1 MGVRVLAFATAVAV
15 AGCGL
20 TMTTGPGRGVP
31 GQRPV
36 CTESM
41 RAPTLDAAPAGIGL
55 LTVLV
60 GVLFL
65 KADDNDSV
73 GAPLII
79 GGGAL
84 TVVSYISGGIGYYRV
99 KHCREAIARFERSR
113 PPLPSSPSSAS
124 PPAPRPR

>member
-1 MGVRVLAFATAVAV
+1 MGVRVLALATAVAV

-20 TMTTGPGRGVP
+20 TMTTGPGRTAP

-41 RAPTLDAAPAGIGL
+41 RAPTLDAIPAGVGLFTVLIGL
-55 LTVLV
+55 
-60 GVLFL
+60 LFL
-65 KADDNDSV
+65 KADDDSSV
-73 GAPLII
+73 GAPLMI

-84 TVVSYISGGIGYYRV
+84 TVGSYISGGIGYFRV
-99 KHCREAIARFERSR
+99 KHCREAIARFERASW
-113 PPLPSSPSSAS
+113 PSSAW

>member
-1 MGVRVLAFATAVAV
+1 MGVRVLAFATAVAM

-20 TMTTGPGRGVP
+20 TMTTGPGRVVP

-60 GVLFL
+60 GALFL
-65 KADDNDSV
+65 EADDNDSV

-99 KHCREAIARFERSR
+99 KHCREAIARFDRSR
-113 PPLPSSPSSAS
+113 PPSWPSSAS
-124 PPAPRPR
+124 PPAPPPR